1 MKSII
6 MNTVLAC
13 LMLNL
18 NWDLTKATF
27 NGKGGVGYGH
37 EAGGHGGHGY
47 GYGKGG
53 GGESGGGTSCIVK
66 GSYCQCHYCK
76 CEHGQLHCG
85 SKKGGYGHDKG

>member
-13 LMLNL
+13 LMLKL

-27 NGKGGVGYGH
+27 NGKGGGGYGH

-47 GYGKGG
+47 GYGKEG

-76 CEHGQLHCG
+76 CVHGQLHCG
-85 SKKGGYGHDKG
+85 SKKGGYGHEKG

>member
-13 LMLNL
+13 LMLML
-18 NWDLTKATF
+18 SWDLTKATF
-27 NGKGGVGYGH
+27 NGKGGGGYGH
-37 EAGGHGGHGY
+37 EAGGHGE

-66 GSYCQCHYCK
+66 GSY
-76 CEHGQLHCG
+76 
-85 SKKGGYGHDKG
+85 